1 MIHAGLTHSPFN
13 SHKIYAYNFSLC
25 WHFLD
30 YHFLQ
35 IGLNFLLCIW
45 VLFAVLFE
53 NKSNFN
59 FTSSF
64 SFSFILSS
72 FLQYSKSSCLQ
83 YFNSYCL
90 PILFPCIIPLVLSSF
105 FSSFIQLFFS
115 SCLPICP
122 SHIFQLLEECVGAHL
137 ASLTLNRE
145 SDSWKSRQKTET
157 LENGLDESYI
167 DCSSLRGVAK

>member
-1 MIHAGLTHSPFN
+1 MQVNLFSLTHSPFN
-13 SHKIYAYNFSLC
+13 SHTIYAYHFSLC

-30 YHFLQ
+30 NNFLQ
-35 IGLNFLLCIW
+35 LGLNFQLCLW
-45 VLFAVLFE
+45 VLFEVLFE
-53 NKSNFN
+53 NKINFN

-83 YFNSYCL
+83 YFKSYCL

-115 SCLPICP
+115 FCHPLCL
-122 SHIFQLLEECVGAHL
+122 SHILQLLEECVGHIWPL
-137 ASLTLNRE
+137 SH
-145 SDSWKSRQKTET
+145 
-157 LENGLDESYI
+157 
-167 DCSSLRGVAK
+167 